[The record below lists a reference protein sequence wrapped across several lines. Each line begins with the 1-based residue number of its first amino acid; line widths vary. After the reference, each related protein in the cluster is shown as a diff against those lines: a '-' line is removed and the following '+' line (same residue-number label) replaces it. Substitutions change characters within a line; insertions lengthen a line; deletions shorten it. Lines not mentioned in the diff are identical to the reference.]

1 MRARVRRSLDLFWRV
16 ADRLYYHLLIRA
28 IEIAFGL
35 GFLVWFIVSSRLT
48 GGKL

>member
-1 MRARVRRSLDLFWRV
+1 MRRRIRRVLEQFWSA
-16 ADRLYYHLLIRA
+16 ADRLYHRLLLRS
-28 IEIAFGL
+28 IELAFGL